1 MVRFVRI
8 SVWLMLA
15 VVPWPV
21 SAQESGDDGRRRI
34 DIERIEVRGQR
45 LLKDIGVQRT
55 RLDTVALHD
64 NIAQSLGDVMLQN
77 TNTFIK
83 SYVRGSMAS
92 ISVRG
97 TAPSHTEAGVV
108 ERYATQFADARNGGF
123 FDDSCL
129 FDRRCEP
136 LYGRK

>member
-1 MVRFVRI
+1 MMRFVRI

-15 VVPWPV
+15 VVPCSV

-64 NIAQSLGDVMLQN
+64 NIAQ
-77 TNTFIK
+77 
-83 SYVRGSMAS
+83 
-92 ISVRG
+92 
-97 TAPSHTEAGVV
+97 
-108 ERYATQFADARNGGF
+108 
-123 FDDSCL
+123 
-129 FDRRCEP
+129 
-136 LYGRK
+136 